1 MKLKKKEILVTGG
14 SKGLGLALVRLLVE
28 SKKFNVSVVSRSFQE
43 KKILKKIS
51 FYRCNILIRNDF
63 SKLKKKIANK
73 TFDTVA
79 HCIGGGLGIRSA
91 ASPWSLWSKSLF
103 FNAGYIIDL
112 NNTIIRNMKKNNT
125 DGKILHIS
133 SYSSID
139 GGPDFKKFGG
149 AAPYTCS
156 KAFLNMYIKTA
167 SKEFKHDKISFTGIL
182 PGPILLKHKHW
193 FKLKK
198 NNLEMFKKFQKD
210 YMKNKKFLTP
220 EKVGKFVF
228 RVSKM
233 SREKINSKLFVIR

>member
-14 SKGLGLALVRLLVE
+14 SRGLGLALVKLLVE
-28 SKKFNVSVVSRSFQE
+28 SKKFNVSVISRSFNE
-43 KKILKKIS
+43 KKLLKQVL
-51 FYRCNILIRNDF
+51 FYRCNILIRNDL
-63 SKLKKKIANK
+63 SKLKKKIANQA
-73 TFDTVA
+73 FDIVV
-79 HCIGGGLGIRSA
+79 HCIGGGLGIKSA
-91 ASPWSLWSKSLF
+91 ASAWSLWSKSLL

-112 NNTIIRNMKKNNT
+112 NNIIIRNMKKNNI

-133 SYSSID
+133 SYSAID

-167 SKEFKHDKISFTGIL
+167 SKEFKQDKISFTGIL

-198 NNLEMFKKFQKD
+198 NNLEMFKKFQKE

-228 RVSKM
+228 KVSKM
-233 SREKINSKLFVIR
+233 SKEKINSKLFIIR